1 MSSRAVRL
9 IVAALLTASPAAAAQ
24 APAEA
29 EVEVDGR
36 ALLRQYCGSCH
47 NDRTRTGGL
56 SLDGV
61 DPDHPEQDAATFEQ
75 VILKLRTGMMPPE
88 GRPRPDAPVL
98 AAFIDQLETRL
109 DRAAAAVPNPGRP
122 ILHRL
127 NRTEYANAIRDLFGL
142 EIDTTSLLPP
152 DDMSQGYD
160 NMSDVLT
167 VSPTLL
173 ESYLTAAGRIARMT
187 VGDPNATPSVDTH
200 VVPQAFS
207 QMRHVPGTPFGTRGG
222 IAFTHNFPADGDY
235 VFRLSFYFASIGAF
249 FGDNIPAEGEQIEIA
264 VNGQRV
270 ALLDLDRK
278 LRTTDVLRSEP
289 IAIRAGP
296 SQISAAFIQ
305 RAAGPVQDFVMPF
318 DQALADLSTGHF
330 PGLTGLPH
338 LRNLGIDGPYEVT
351 GVSETPIRER
361 LLTCRRPAEGPSA
374 IGTAEA
380 ETACADEILA
390 RIARRAFRR
399 PLTDNDH
406 SRLLRFYEE
415 GRAGTDFEAGLRM
428 GLQAILSDPEFLFRF
443 ERTPPDVAPGENHR
457 LSDLELAA
465 RLSFFLWSS
474 LPDDGLIDVAA
485 DGHLSDR
492 TTLEAQVQRMLADPR
507 AESLATNFASH
518 WLRLQNLQ
526 DVHPDVFLYPNWDL
540 NLNQSMRRETEL
552 LFDSIVRENR
562 SVTDLVNADYT
573 FVDQR
578 LAEHYGVPN
587 VIGNRFRRVPVTEE
601 ARRGLL
607 GHASIL
613 TLTSLANRTSPV
625 IRGAWVLD
633 VLLGAPPPR
642 PPADVPPL
650 DENAH
655 GEEPATMR
663 ERLATHRASPACS
676 SCHRIM
682 DPVGLALE
690 NFDPT
695 GAWRTRDG
703 SEPIDPSDLLF
714 DGTELAGPADVRRY
728 IERHEE
734 SFATNFARN
743 LLMFALGRILEPTD
757 MPAVREVVQEAA
769 ADDHQFSSFVMG
781 IVTSRPFT
789 MRRADARP
797 DGRVGSSASAKLLR
811 SNLPGVAGAG
821 IQP

>member
-1 MSSRAVRL
+1 MPRPAAWL
-9 IVAALLTASPAAAAQ
+9 IVTALLTASAAAQ

-29 EVEVDGR
+29 DVDGH
-36 ALLRQYCGSCH
+36 ALLRQYCAACH

-61 DPDHPEQDAATFEQ
+61 DPDHPELDPATFEQ
-75 VILKLRTGMMPPE
+75 VILKLRTEMMPPE
-88 GRPRPDAPVL
+88 GRPRPEAPVL

-127 NRTEYANAIRDLFGL
+127 NRTEYANAVRDLFGL

-167 VSPTLL
+167 ISPTLL
-173 ESYLTAAGRIARMT
+173 ESYLAAAGRIARMT
-187 VGDPNATPSVDTH
+187 VGDPKATPSVDTYI
-200 VVPQAFS
+200 VPQAFS

-222 IAFTHNFPADGDY
+222 IAFTHSFPADGDY

-264 VNGQRV
+264 VNGRRV

-278 LRTTDVLRSEP
+278 LRTTDVLRTEP
-289 IAIRAGP
+289 IPIPAGP
-296 SQISAAFIQ
+296 QQISAAFIQ

-338 LRNLGIDGPYEVT
+338 LRNLGIDGPYDVT

-361 LLTCRRPAEGPSA
+361 LLTCRPATDAAP
-374 IGTAEA
+374 EA

-390 RIARRAFRR
+390 RMARRAFRR
-399 PLTDNDH
+399 PLADTDH
-406 SRLLRFYEE
+406 ARLLRFYDE
-415 GRAGTDFEAGLRM
+415 GRTGTDFEAGIRM

-443 ERTPPDVAPGENHR
+443 ERTPPGVAPGENHR

-474 LPDDGLIDVAA
+474 LPDNELIDVAA
-485 DGHLSDR
+485 DGQLSDR

-526 DVHPDVFLYPNWDL
+526 DAHPDVFLYPNWDL

-642 PPADVPPL
+642 PPADIPPL
-650 DENAH
+650 DENKH

-682 DPVGLALE
+682 DPVGFALE
-690 NFDPT
+690 NYDPT

-703 SEPIDPSDLLF
+703 GEPIDPSDVLF
-714 DGTELAGPADVRRY
+714 DGTRVAGPADVRRY

-734 SFATNFARN
+734 SFTTNFARN

-757 MPAVREVVQEAA
+757 MPAVREVVRQAA
-769 ADDHQFSSFVMG
+769 ADDHRFSSFVIG
-781 IVTSRPFT
+781 IVTSPPFT
-789 MRRADARP
+789 TRRTDA
-797 DGRVGSSASAKLLR
+797 
-811 SNLPGVAGAG
+811 GVAGAG

>member
-1 MSSRAVRL
+1 MPRPAVWPV
-9 IVAALLTASPAAAAQ
+9 VAALLIATPAAAGQAPSAGQASATSAQ
-24 APAEA
+24 APADSA
-29 EVEVDGR
+29 QALAAAEVDGR
-36 ALLRQYCGSCH
+36 ALLRQYCAACH
-47 NDRTRTGGL
+47 NDQARTGGL
-56 SLDGV
+56 TLEGV
-61 DPDHPEQDAATFEQ
+61 DPEHPELDPATFEQ

-88 GRPRPDAPVL
+88 GRPRPETPVL

-109 DRAAAAVPNPGRP
+109 DRAAAAAPNPGRP

-127 NRTEYANAIRDLFGL
+127 NRTEYANAVRDLFGL
-142 EIDTTSLLPP
+142 EIDATSLLPP

-187 VGDPNATPSVDTH
+187 VGDPDATPSVDTY

-222 IAFTHNFPADGDY
+222 VAVTHNFPADGEY

-264 VNGQRV
+264 VNGERV

-278 LRTTDVLRSEP
+278 LRTTDVLRTEP
-289 IAIRAGP
+289 IPIRAGP
-296 SQISAAFIQ
+296 QQISAAFIQ

-338 LRNLGIDGPYEVT
+338 LRNLGIDGPYDVT
-351 GVSETPIRER
+351 GVSETPIRLR
-361 LLTCRRPAEGPSA
+361 LLTCRPRAGAPDE
-374 IGTAEA
+374 
-380 ETACADEILA
+380 ETACADEILS
-390 RIARRAFRR
+390 RVARRAFRR
-399 PLTDNDH
+399 PLTDGDRT
-406 SRLLRFYEE
+406 RLLRFYDE
-415 GRAGTDFEAGLRM
+415 GRAAGDHEAGLRM
-428 GLQAILSDPEFLFRF
+428 GLQAILADPEFLFRF
-443 ERTPPDVAPGENHR
+443 ERTPPGVAPGENHR
-457 LSDLELAA
+457 LTDLELAA

-474 LPDDGLIDVAA
+474 LPDEALIDVAA
-485 DGHLSDR
+485 DGRLSDR
-492 TTLEAQVQRMLADPR
+492 AVLEAQVERMLADPR
-507 AESLATNFASH
+507 AESLSTNFASH

-526 DVHPDVFLYPNWDL
+526 DVHPDVFLYPDWDL
-540 NLNQSMRRETEL
+540 NLSASMRRETEM

-562 SVTDLVNADYT
+562 GVTDLIGADYT

-587 VIGNRFRRVPVTEE
+587 VIGNRFRRVPVTDD

-613 TLTSLANRTSPV
+613 SLTSLANRTSPV

-642 PPADVPPL
+642 PPADIPPL
-650 DENAH
+650 DENEH

-663 ERLATHRASPACS
+663 ERLAAHRASPACA

-682 DPVGLALE
+682 DPVGFALE

-703 SEPIDPSDLLF
+703 GEPIDPSDVLF
-714 DGTELAGPADVRRY
+714 DGTAVAGPADIRRF

-734 SFATNFARN
+734 SFVTNFTRN

-757 MPAVREVVQEAA
+757 MPAVREVVRQAA
-769 ADDHQFSSFVMG
+769 ADEHRFSTFVME
-781 IVTSRPFT
+781 IVTSPPFT
-789 MRRADARP
+789 MRRVDAE
-797 DGRVGSSASAKLLR
+797 
-811 SNLPGVAGAG
+811 VAGAA

>member
-1 MSSRAVRL
+1 MPRPAAWL
-9 IVAALLTASPAAAAQ
+9 IVVALLTASSAAAAQ
-24 APAEA
+24 APAA
-29 EVEVDGR
+29 MEVDGQ
-36 ALLRQYCGSCH
+36 ALLRQYCAACH

-56 SLDGV
+56 SLDGA
-61 DPDHPEQDAATFEQ
+61 DPDRPELDPGTFEQ
-75 VILKLRTGMMPPE
+75 VILKLRTGVMPPE
-88 GRPRPDAPVL
+88 GRPRPEAPVI
-98 AAFIDQLETRL
+98 AAFIDQLEARL
-109 DRAAAAVPNPGRP
+109 DRAAAAAPNPGRP

-127 NRTEYANAIRDLFGL
+127 NRTEYANAVRDLFGL
-142 EIDTTSLLPP
+142 EIDTTSLLPA

-173 ESYLTAAGRIARMT
+173 ESYLTAAGRIARMAL
-187 VGDPNATPSVDTH
+187 GDPEATPSVDTY

-222 IAFTHNFPADGDY
+222 MAVTHNFPADGDY

-264 VNGQRV
+264 VNGERV

-278 LRTTDVLRSEP
+278 MRTTDVLRTEP
-289 IAIRAGP
+289 IPIRAGP
-296 SQISAAFIQ
+296 QRISASFIQ

-338 LRNLGIDGPYEVT
+338 LRNLGIDGPYDVT
-351 GVSETPIRER
+351 GVSETPIRLQ
-361 LLTCRRPAEGPSA
+361 LLACRPEPDATPG
-374 IGTAEA
+374 AEA
-380 ETACADEILA
+380 ACADELLS
-390 RIARRAFRR
+390 RVARRAFRR
-399 PLTDNDH
+399 PLTDSDRE
-406 SRLLRFYEE
+406 RLLGFYDEAR
-415 GRAGTDFEAGLRM
+415 GDAGHEAGIRM
-428 GLQAILSDPEFLFRF
+428 GLQAILADPEFLFRF
-443 ERTPPDVAPGENHR
+443 ERTPPGVAPGENHP

-474 LPDDGLIDVAA
+474 LPDEELIDVAA
-485 DGHLSDR
+485 VGRLSDR
-492 TTLEAQVQRMLADPR
+492 DVLQAQVRRMLADPR
-507 AESLATNFASH
+507 AESLSTNFASH

-540 NLNQSMRRETEL
+540 KLNASMRRETEM
-552 LFDSIVRENR
+552 LFDSIVRADR
-562 SVTDLVNADYT
+562 SVTDLISADYT

-587 VIGNRFRRVPVTEE
+587 VIGNRFRRIPVADD
-601 ARRGLL
+601 ARRGVL

-613 TLTSLANRTSPV
+613 SLTSLANRTSPV
-625 IRGAWVLD
+625 IRGAWILD

-650 DENAH
+650 DENEH

-682 DPVGLALE
+682 DPVGFALE
-690 NFDPT
+690 NFGPT

-703 SEPIDPSDLLF
+703 GEPIDAADVLF
-714 DGTELAGPADVRRY
+714 DGTEVAGPADVRRF

-734 SFATNFARN
+734 SFVTNFTRN
-743 LLMFALGRILEPTD
+743 LLMFALGRVLEPTD
-757 MPAVREVVQEAA
+757 MPAVREVVRRAA
-769 ADDHQFSSFVMG
+769 ADEHRFSSFVTG
-781 IVTSRPFT
+781 IVASPPFT
-789 MRRADARP
+789 MRRADSRP
-797 DGRVGSSASAKLLR
+797 ERR
-811 SNLPGVAGAG
+811 TPRRPEVAGTG
-821 IQP
+821 VQP